1 MSAYVSSP
9 FAQRKSLLPDT
20 IGYSWGSF
28 DTHNPGCRMSIQ
40 SVAISSNVATL
51 AVTILE
57 GPIPVITA
65 GVSAPLITVT
75 GTQTATSGGAPNFN
89 VTNVALASVSIN
101 ATTGIGTLTFALTS
115 SNIATTADSGMAL
128 VPAPIQFETLPTSAT
143 SGLAFAVSRSTLA
156 QDSQRG
162 ISWFTLFAGSPATV
176 SIKLQGADVDQDSAY
191 TTVDTS
197 TVATGESR
205 SVGTINYNFYR
216 INAICTGGTSPTFAA
231 GISVR

>member
-9 FAQRKSLLPDT
+9 FAQRNSLLPGVV
-20 IGYSWGSF
+20 GYSWGSY
-28 DTHNPGCRMSIQ
+28 DLRNPGCRMSIQ
-40 SVAISSNVATL
+40 SVAIASNIATL

-65 GVSAPLITVT
+65 ESIPLISVT
-75 GTQTATSGGAPNFN
+75 GTQTVTSGGGSNFN
-89 VTNVALASVSIN
+89 VTNVVLASVSID
-101 ATTGIGTLTFALTS
+101 ATTGIGTLTYALTS
-115 SNIATTADSGMAL
+115 SNIATTRDSGMAL
-128 VPAPIQFETLPTSAT
+128 VPTPIVFETLPTSAT
-143 SGLAFAVSRSTLA
+143 SGLAFAISRTTFA
-156 QDSQRG
+156 ADAQRG
-162 ISWFTLFAGSPATV
+162 ISWFTLFTGSPATV

-191 TTVDTS
+191 TTIDTS

>member
-9 FAQRKSLLPDT
+9 FATRVALLPG
-20 IGYSWGSF
+20 IPAYSWGSW
-28 DTHNPGCRMSIQ
+28 DSHNPGCRMSIQ
-40 SVAISSNVATL
+40 SVAITSNVATL

-57 GPIPVITA
+57 GPIPVI
-65 GVSAPLITVT
+65 SATSVPLITVQ
-75 GTQTATSGGAPNFN
+75 GTQTVTSGGGSNFN
-89 VTNVALASVSIN
+89 LTNAVLASVSIN
-101 ATTGIGTLTFALTS
+101 ATTGIGTLTYALTS
-115 SNIATTADSGMAL
+115 SNIATTTDSGMAL
-128 VPAPIQFETLPTSAT
+128 VPPPILFETLPTSAT
-143 SGLAFAVSRSTLA
+143 SGLAFAISRSTLA
-156 QDSQRG
+156 QDSMRG

-191 TTVDTS
+191 TTIDTS

-205 SVGTINYNFYR
+205 SVGSINYSFYR